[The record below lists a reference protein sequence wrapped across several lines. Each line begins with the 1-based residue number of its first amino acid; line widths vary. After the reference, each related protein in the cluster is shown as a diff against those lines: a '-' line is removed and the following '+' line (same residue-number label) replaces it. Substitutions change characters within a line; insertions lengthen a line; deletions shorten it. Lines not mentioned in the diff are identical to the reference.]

1 MSCSFP
7 PSEGRQCWYAV
18 HTKTHQEQRAAANIQ
33 SLGIETLFPRAEDR
47 PARDGSAKSAC
58 RGQAFFPGYLFVRC
72 DLAAA
77 GRKIRYTRGVLMIVG
92 TPNGAMPVDE
102 SVIDLIRSRMGG
114 DGVVRVTRP
123 LRIGDRVRIIAGPLK
138 NLVGILES
146 PWKTAD
152 RVTVL
157 LGTLNSLH
165 AIVEEARLQ
174 PA

>member
-7 PSEGRQCWYAV
+7 PAEGRQWYAV

-33 SLGIETLFPRAEDR
+33 SLGIETLLPRAGDAH
-47 PARDGSAKSAC
+47 ARDGAAKSGV
-58 RGQAFFPGYLFVRC
+58 RGQAFFPGYLFVKC
-72 DLAAA
+72 DLGDE
-77 GRKIRYTRGVLMIVG
+77 GRKIRYTRGVLTIVG
-92 TPNGAMPVDE
+92 TPNGAMPVDP

-114 DGVVRVTRP
+114 DGVIQAARP
-123 LRIGDRVRIIAGPLK
+123 LRIGDRVRITAGPLK

-146 PWKTAD
+146 PRNAAD

-157 LGTLNSLH
+157 LGTVNSLH
-165 AIVEEARLQ
+165 AIVDEVRLQ